1 MGGPERFDSSGADTG
16 QMDKNEDYMKKQKS
30 YSQETQEE
38 KEARWAKQRKNAISF
53 AKQAGIKVV
62 LHKKTQSDTFD
73 Y

>member
-1 MGGPERFDSSGADTG
+1 
-16 QMDKNEDYMKKQKS
+16 MKKHKS

-62 LHKKTQSDTFD
+62 KQKKTQSDTFD